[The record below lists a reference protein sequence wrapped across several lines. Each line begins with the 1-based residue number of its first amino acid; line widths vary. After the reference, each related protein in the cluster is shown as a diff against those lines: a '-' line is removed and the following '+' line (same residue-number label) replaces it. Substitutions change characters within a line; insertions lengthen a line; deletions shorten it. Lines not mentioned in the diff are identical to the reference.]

1 LINRPNSTKV
11 RGIAKLGEDTMTRRI
26 PRLQLDAMPAD
37 LAHYLRDTKV
47 ERLGYLGEFFQC
59 TANAPEVL
67 ATFMAFTDALGKA
80 LPKKLTELVALTVAS
95 IMSNPYERHQHERL
109 SEKLNYGR
117 DWIAAV
123 ERLQPDDAGGLA
135 VGERAVQRYVI
146 ATVKQHGVG
155 VAPCFDALLDHM
167 SPAQAIAVALLTGR
181 YVTHALVVNTLE
193 LAPPVESIFTGAA
206 A

>member
-1 LINRPNSTKV
+1 
-11 RGIAKLGEDTMTRRI
+11 MTHPI
-26 PRLQLDAMPAD
+26 PRLQLDAMPTE
-37 LAHYLRDTKV
+37 LAQYLRDTKV

-67 ATFMAFTDALGKA
+67 VTFMAFTDALGKA

-109 SEKLNYGR
+109 SEKLGYGR
-117 DWIAAV
+117 DWIASV

-146 ATVKQHGVG
+146 ATVKQHGIG
-155 VAPCFDALLDHM
+155 VAPCFGALLDHL

-181 YVTHALVVNTLE
+181 YITHALVVNTLE